1 MLMSVRKTQ
10 MVVNSS
16 APIPLVHSSVGVAL
30 GTDLVLMGDPAQ
42 MSMSVLRILI
52 HVARCVS
59 TPLALSHA
67 PVMLGSV

>member
-1 MLMSVRKTQ
+1 

-42 MSMSVLRILI
+42 
-52 HVARCVS
+52 VS
-59 TPLALSHA
+59 
-67 PVMLGSV
+67 G